1 MGILA
6 ELRGYV
12 TEDVNKVLSRFQP
25 PPSAAALLQNE
36 LGSIPPAPFTL
47 GQPATTGPFQ
57 LSSTVPLVVGD
68 PNVFTGPASSSVQV
82 QNSSG
87 YLISVN
93 TGGSSYTIQPFACST
108 IPTQNRTGAT
118 ITTIA
123 PLSNFG
129 NSITL
134 IWMIPGQ
141 NPPMDDGALTQG
153 NIQSLGLLSA
163 VNVLNANAY
172 SQALPAPPVGYVYS
186 LYSITFT
193 SGGAGQNWEIEAPY
207 PGGNLLFSDTGI
219 VVGASTS
226 LGGMIVANS
235 VGVLVSGSFPA
246 TTTIRYD
253 LFPVPIS

>member
-141 NPPMDDGALTQG
+141 NPPMADGALTQG

-172 SQALPAPPVGYVYS
+172 SQALPARREPARLPLPPVVRAKTGRSRRLTQEGIFSSVTLAS
-186 LYSITFT
+186 S
-193 SGGAGQNWEIEAPY
+193 SGPA
-207 PGGNLLFSDTGI
+207 LLSA
-219 VVGASTS
+219 V
-226 LGGMIVANS
+226 
-235 VGVLVSGSFPA
+235 
-246 TTTIRYD
+246 
-253 LFPVPIS
+253 